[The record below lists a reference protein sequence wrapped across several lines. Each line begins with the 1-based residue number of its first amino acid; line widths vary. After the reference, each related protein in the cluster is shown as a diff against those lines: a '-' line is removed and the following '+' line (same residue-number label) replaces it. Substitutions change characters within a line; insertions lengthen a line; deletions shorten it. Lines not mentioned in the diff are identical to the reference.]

1 MCLFIYNIVLID
13 FLLYIETYIVQLL
26 NKSKK
31 KVYVLNFSYYFNR
44 LKFWKKEYYI
54 KIIISAFFQKV
65 KRLIIIYYSNFIN
78 KIKYMFIYIKFLI
91 NCIIDPIIFQLL
103 KNKGNLFSYY
113 FFNMLKFIKSYIK
126 YIWESDVI
134 YKFLKF
140 IERKK

>member
-1 MCLFIYNIVLID
+1 
-13 FLLYIETYIVQLL
+13 
-26 NKSKK
+26 
-31 KVYVLNFSYYFNR
+31 
-44 LKFWKKEYYI
+44 
-54 KIIISAFFQKV
+54 
-65 KRLIIIYYSNFIN
+65 
-78 KIKYMFIYIKFLI
+78 MFIYIKFLI

-140 IERKK
+140 IERKKWYIEEMHARSISDKKSPDKKSNKKSKSE